1 MNSLF
6 WCFLEIFRWI
16 TFKIFLE
23 AETNI
28 LMYFII
34 SAKVLVFVKIKF
46 SLLYSWLRSCVK
58 FETCKGQSEE
68 NKKKNQT
75 FDSKIEWFLC
85 YIFYS
90 TDIWWKISLQSS
102 HFTVNVLH
110 VFI

>member
-68 NKKKNQT
+68 NKKKTKLLTVKLN
-75 FDSKIEWFLC
+75 DSC
-85 YIFYS
+85 VIF
-90 TDIWWKISLQSS
+90 
-102 HFTVNVLH
+102 FTVQIFDEKYHYKVLTLQ
-110 VFI
+110 